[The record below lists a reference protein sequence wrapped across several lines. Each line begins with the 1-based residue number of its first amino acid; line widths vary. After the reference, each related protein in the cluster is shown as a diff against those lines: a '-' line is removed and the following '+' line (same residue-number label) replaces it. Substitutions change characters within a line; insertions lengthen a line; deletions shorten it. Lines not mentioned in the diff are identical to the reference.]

1 MKKRINP
8 FLALDYF
15 DFRLFFFGSF
25 ISQMGTQMQVVAVSW
40 ELYQLTHSASSLG
53 LLGLSEFIP
62 VILFALVGG
71 IAADKFN
78 RKKILI
84 FSQIGLAIMAGVLS
98 IASIEGITSPLLIYI
113 VMAVSGVGMA
123 FNMPARQ
130 GVLPHLV
137 PRKYFMNAVSL
148 NTLQRQT
155 AIIVGPA
162 VAGFMIALYGV
173 ETIYIFNAITFL
185 ILIMTLLPIKIPAH
199 EKKAD
204 FDWKSVMHGLKFVK
218 SNQVLYSTMIL
229 DFLATFFGTATIL
242 MPIFAA
248 DIFHTGAKGL
258 GLLYSA
264 PAVGGVIAGLIMSS
278 IHRVRRQGVII
289 IGSIVLYGLA
299 TVGFGLTTSFA
310 LALFFLA
317 LTGAGDMISTI
328 LRNTIR
334 QLVTPDHLRGR
345 MVSINMIFVQG
356 GPKLG
361 ETEAGLLAAMV
372 GAPVSVVIGGVGT
385 VAIALLLALIMP
397 KLRKFQGHELAV

>member
-1 MKKRINP
+1 
-8 FLALDYF
+8 
-15 DFRLFFFGSF
+15 
-25 ISQMGTQMQVVAVSW
+25 
-40 ELYQLTHSASSLG
+40 
-53 LLGLSEFIP
+53 
-62 VILFALVGG
+62 
-71 IAADKFN
+71 
-78 RKKILI
+78 
-84 FSQIGLAIMAGVLS
+84 
-98 IASIEGITSPLLIYI
+98 
-113 VMAVSGVGMA
+113 
-123 FNMPARQ
+123 
-130 GVLPHLV
+130 
-137 PRKYFMNAVSL
+137 
-148 NTLQRQT
+148 
-155 AIIVGPA
+155 
-162 VAGFMIALYGV
+162 
-173 ETIYIFNAITFL
+173 
-185 ILIMTLLPIKIPAH
+185 
-199 EKKAD
+199 
-204 FDWKSVMHGLKFVK
+204 
-218 SNQVLYSTMIL
+218 
-229 DFLATFFGTATIL
+229 